1 MKEKAKLSKFFDKAL
16 LRNFAFHRFA
26 LMKQKHKRRFRQE
39 ALTGEK
45 AKWVYLCESACKEV
59 DDYLPFQQKARLF
72 YDSKTASFLF
82 FRTRSGKPVA
92 QFPYFVYLYL

>member
-59 DDYLPFQQKARLF
+59 DDYLPFQQKVGYFTTAKRLAF
-72 YDSKTASFLF
+72 CF